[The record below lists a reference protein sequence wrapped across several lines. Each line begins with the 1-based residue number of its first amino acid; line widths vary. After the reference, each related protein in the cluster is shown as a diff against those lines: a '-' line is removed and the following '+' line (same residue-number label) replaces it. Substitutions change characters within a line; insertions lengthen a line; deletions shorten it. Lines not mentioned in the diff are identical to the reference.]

1 MRSYVKPK
9 GNTLHYLGFKDLN
22 FSQVIENLNNLQQNH
37 CFYGFL
43 TCNNCLLLARPKRT
57 LEIKDLNG
65 IETNLLTT
73 IITIMVLW
81 LILLFSTV
89 SSFLREPSS
98 SSSFVPCLRIFWLGW
113 HRLREFF
120 YVSDF

>member
-1 MRSYVKPK
+1 MKPK

-22 FSQVIENLNNLQQNH
+22 FSQVIENLKKSTAKPLLLWVH
-37 CFYGFL
+37 L
-43 TCNNCLLLARPKRT
+43 TCNKCLLLARPNRT
-57 LEIKDLNG
+57 LEMKDLNG
-65 IETNLLTT
+65 IENNLLTT

-89 SSFLREPSS
+89 YSFLRGSP

-120 YVSDF
+120 YVSCF